1 MKTALLCVLMC
12 LTAFAKTATRDQS
25 IKVAADGE
33 VKERVAFV
41 DGTSRVSRL
50 FTNYILVSDSNST
63 LLLTINCEV
72 NWTWQHCFTLQKGEA
87 YTARFEYHYSAKKR
101 DVVTITGQP
110 KGNLTTPQT
119 MKSAIVDFKE
129 LK

>member
-1 MKTALLCVLMC
+1 MCVV
-12 LTAFAKTATRDQS
+12 AFAKTETRDQS
-25 IKVAADGE
+25 IKAASDGE
-33 VKERVAFV
+33 VKERVALV
-41 DGTSRVSRL
+41 NGTSRVYRL
-50 FTNYILVSDSNST
+50 FTNYILLDDSKST
-63 LLLTINCEV
+63 ILLTINCEE
-72 NWTWQHCFTLQKGEA
+72 NWIWQRCFTLQKGEA

-110 KGNLTTPQT
+110 RGNLTTPQT